1 MKNLFTKNFIPC
13 LILHGL
19 VLFSNRMALNWVA
32 EWIENRKF
40 SKKKRVLFFFSRRK
54 EKIIRKKKKKS
65 FFAEMLFSL
74 LGSLACV
81 WSRTD
86 YNYCRSCTG
95 LTFTHRPS
103 IGTLSFFL
111 FLITSLIA
119 SKHLII
125 HFDNS
130 TLASKLCLFYV
141 RESK

>member
-40 SKKKRVLFFFSRRK
+40 SKRK
-54 EKIIRKKKKKS
+54 ESFSSFQGEKRKYKKKKKS

-103 IGTLSFFL
+103 IATLSFFL

-119 SKHLII
+119 RHLII

-141 RESK
+141 RKSK